1 MTELCPRVAQSE
13 PSSLDWRW
21 LHLPKLAR
29 RQQTPLR
36 RSVFPSLGIARI
48 DKLWESRKLF
58 SRRGCMR
65 LFTTE
70 TDWYHWSKLDV
81 YNLTTYFWL
90 IWLDALL
97 GNIDKI
103 LSLSSTKVRPS
114 TDWLTVTGLA
124 LVGSLRMRHSGV
136 KCQGEDMTM
145 QGTDYRNWKD
155 KKDGKGQKN
164 SGWSTY
170 GCWLWQ
176 FWQARTAK
184 WPPKQV
190 QSTMRFDKKVRTIE
204 LRFQV
209 FTSFLFEAPNKRYKK
224 THKMISMHF

>member
-65 LFTTE
+65 LLTSE
-70 TDWYHWSKLDV
+70 TDWHHWSKPDV
-81 YNLTTYFWL
+81 FNLTTYIWL

-155 KKDGKGQKN
+155 KIWQKGWKRAKKKLRLVN
-164 SGWSTY
+164 L
-170 GCWLWQ
+170 WLLIVAILAGQ
-176 FWQARTAK
+176 D
-184 WPPKQV
+184 
-190 QSTMRFDKKVRTIE
+190 S
-204 LRFQV
+204 
-209 FTSFLFEAPNKRYKK
+209 
-224 THKMISMHF
+224 